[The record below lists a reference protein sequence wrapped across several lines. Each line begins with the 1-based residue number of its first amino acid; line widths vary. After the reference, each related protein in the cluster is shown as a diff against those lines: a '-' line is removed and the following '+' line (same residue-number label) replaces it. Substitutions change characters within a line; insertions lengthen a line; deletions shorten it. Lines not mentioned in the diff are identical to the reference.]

1 MAFRFGNSEET
12 WYDTKELA
20 EKLGIKP
27 QTLRMWK
34 STGAHPELKPKK
46 LGGKVYYSSAN
57 LTQVFQSI

>member
-1 MAFRFGNSEET
+1 MAFNFGNSEET